1 MHWREVVTEVCER
14 AAEVLQ
20 ELRPKGGPHVE
31 FFEMGNLWRFEIWG
45 TCPSVIEHYYSILSL
60 VDQGLVRP
68 AAALS
73 RGVHEAHIRFEYLV
87 DNEHELQSWV
97 EWRMGQEYHRCREY
111 LQFDSGANPN
121 LDSESAELMDNLE
134 ALLGGPPKKP
144 AFPWRSARMMLENIA
159 GHLPGGF
166 HKRLRRRLI
175 EFPSDYVHIGFSG
188 EPVPSSV
195 VGTTEL
201 CVLLTVQRAMSLCRD
216 KGLLSAQATKT
227 ADEIVTKCDQWIES
241 QADVG

>member
-1 MHWREVVTEVCER
+1 MTGREVVTEVCEQ

-20 ELRPKGGPHVE
+20 ELAPKGVPHGE
-31 FFEMGNLWRFEIWG
+31 FFEVDNLWRFEIWG
-45 TCPSVIEHYYSILSL
+45 TCWPVIEHYYSILSL
-60 VDQGLVRP
+60 TDQGRGRS

-87 DNEHELQSWV
+87 DNEHELRSWV

-111 LQFDSGANPN
+111 LQFDSGANPS

-134 ALLGGPPKKP
+134 KLLGGPPKKP
-144 AFPWRSARMMLENIA
+144 AFPWRSASMMLENIA

-175 EFPSDYVHIGFSG
+175 EFPSEYVHIGFSSA
-188 EPVPSSV
+188 PVLSYT
-195 VGTTEL
+195 VGTAAL
-201 CVLLTVQRAMSLCRD
+201 CVLVTMQRAMSLCRD
-216 KGLLSAQATKT
+216 KGLVSAQATKT
-227 ADEIVTKCDQWIES
+227 AQEIVAKCDQWIE
-241 QADVG
+241 AEAGAG